1 MITPNVTIKLYPL
14 EYTHLYWHL
23 DKLANNA
30 ETLGLNATVNSMVLS
45 IFLKRKEPAII
56 NNALS
61 KKGKPRSLT
70 LKPHEAKALY
80 HELKLYSYS
89 DLILG
94 QIFGHL
100 NRALINLGFNTLLNQ

>member
-23 DKLANNA
+23 DKLAQNTEA
-30 ETLGLNATVNSMVLS
+30 LGLNATVSSMVLS
-45 IFLKRKEPAII
+45 GFLKRKETTIMH
-56 NNALS
+56 NALS

-80 HELKLYSYS
+80 DELKLYSYS
-89 DLILG
+89 DVILG

-100 NRALINLGFNTLLNQ
+100 NRALINLGLNALLNQ